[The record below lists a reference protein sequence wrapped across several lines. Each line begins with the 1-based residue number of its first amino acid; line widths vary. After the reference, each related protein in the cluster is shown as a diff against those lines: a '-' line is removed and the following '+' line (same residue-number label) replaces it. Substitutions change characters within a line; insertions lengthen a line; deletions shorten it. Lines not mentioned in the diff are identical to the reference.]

1 MDMTSGNFLEAQA
14 TEILKVFQS
23 SLVTQDLERWLTL
36 FREEA
41 VVEFPYAPEG
51 YTQRLVGIEEIRNY
65 IYELFKQMNILSFSS
80 PDLFV
85 SKDKMVAEYTCDAVM
100 AETEKTYR
108 QRYISMF
115 HLKAGKITLFK
126 DYWNPTV
133 LLEVAQG

>member
-1 MDMTSGNFLEAQA
+1 MTSGNFLEAQA

-23 SLVTQDLERWLTL
+23 SLVTQDFEKWLTL
-36 FREEA
+36 FSEDA
-41 VVEFPYAPEG
+41 VIEFPYAPAG

-65 IYELFKQMNILSFSS
+65 IYELFKLMSILSFSS

-100 AETEKTYR
+100 TGTEKPY
-108 QRYISMF
+108 QQSYISVI
-115 HLKAGKITLFK
+115 HIKDGKITLFK

-133 LLEVAQG
+133 LLEAAQG